1 MVALK
6 TTLNMAEYL
15 DIEIDHLRSIKKIK
29 FELNLE
35 PGLYAITGRNACG
48 KSTVMAGLAS
58 IFYRDIAR
66 NYFFNAT
73 TDETK
78 LEFKLEDDALIV
90 TPDKPKWRYQFSK
103 NKMKLNGFYEGSI
116 IHGNRFR
123 DANTRALFEATK
135 VKEDSLLKSD
145 DFVYKNLG
153 LILHDDINHYKDKL
167 FRYQVD
173 YVKQR
178 FKFRGSP
185 YFLRM
190 DDGKLISQFS
200 LSTGENMLISVL
212 HSIQY
217 QLRRSKDYR
226 EKYLVLLDEVELALH
241 PSALNRLVIF
251 LSELSKER
259 KLAVYFSTHSVELVR
274 QINAENI
281 YFLKKHLNNVVE
293 VQNPCS
299 PAYATRSIYI
309 HDGYDLLIVVEDQL
323 SKRLIEWILRKFDL
337 NKKRLIH
344 TVTGGGWENVVSLHQ
359 DIISS
364 NIIRAGQKVIS
375 VLDGDVKEDF
385 RTKYIDN
392 GLHGNLNIYFLPIKS
407 AEKYLRGK
415 LVDDVDF
422 DFYNHFGDTFFK
434 LKTLD
439 DLLIEYKSIN
449 GIENDK
455 RGKKLLSILKRELQ
469 RVGQNENEFY
479 AFLTEYIVSKESGD
493 MEELGK
499 RIDEII

>member
-1 MVALK
+1 
-6 TTLNMAEYL
+6 MAEYL
-15 DIEIDHLRSIKKIK
+15 QIKMKSLRSIKEVE

-58 IFYRDIAR
+58 IFYKDIAKR
-66 NYFFNAT
+66 YFFNAT
-73 TDETK
+73 DDKTI
-78 LEFKLEDDALIV
+78 LEFKLDEDTLVIK
-90 TPDKPKWRYQFSK
+90 PEKPKWNYKSSK
-103 NKMKLNGFYEGSI
+103 NKLKLNGFYEGSI

-135 VKEDSLLKSD
+135 VKEDSLLKAD
-145 DFVYKNLG
+145 EFVYKNLG
-153 LILHDDINHYKDKL
+153 LILHDNEKHYSDKL
-167 FRYQVD
+167 YRYQVD
-173 YVKQR
+173 YAKKA

-185 YFLRM
+185 YFVKM
-190 DDGKLISQFS
+190 PSGKLISQFS

-251 LSELSKER
+251 LTELAKER

-274 QINAENI
+274 QINSENI
-281 YFLKKHLNNVVE
+281 YFLKRHLNDVVE

-323 SKRLIEWILRKFDL
+323 AKRLVEWVLRKNDL

-344 TVTGGGWENVVSLHQ
+344 TVTGGGWENVISLHQ

-364 NIIRAGQKVIS
+364 NIIRAGQKVVS
-375 VLDGDVKEDF
+375 VLDGDVKEAF
-385 RTKYIDN
+385 QKKFTEK
-392 GLHGNLNIYFLPIKS
+392 GLHGNLNIYFLPIQS
-407 AEKYLRGK
+407 AEKYLRNK
-415 LVDDVDF
+415 LVDQVDF
-422 DFYNHFGDTFFK
+422 EFYNHFGDTFFK

-439 DLLIEYKSIN
+439 DLMSEYKNIN
-449 GIENDK
+449 GVDNDK
-455 RGKKLLSILKRELQ
+455 SGKKLLSILKRELT

-479 AFLTEYIVSKESGD
+479 AFLTEYIVEKEKKTMSK
-493 MEELGK
+493 LGE
-499 RIDEII
+499 RIDKII

>member
-1 MVALK
+1 
-6 TTLNMAEYL
+6 MAEYL
-15 DIEIDHLRSIKKIK
+15 QVKMKSLRSIKEVE

-58 IFYRDIAR
+58 IFYKDIAKR
-66 NYFFNAT
+66 YFFNAT
-73 TDETK
+73 DTNTI
-78 LEFKLEDDALIV
+78 LGFKLEDDSLVI
-90 TPDKPKWRYQFSK
+90 KPEKPRWIYKSSK
-103 NKMKLNGFYEGSI
+103 NKLKLNGFYEGSI

-135 VKEDSLLKSD
+135 VKEESLLAAD
-145 DFVYKNLG
+145 EFVFKNLG
-153 LILHDDINHYKDKL
+153 LILHDNDKHYANKL
-167 FRYQVD
+167 YRYQVD
-173 YVKQR
+173 YAKKA
-178 FKFRGSP
+178 FKFKGSP
-185 YFLRM
+185 YFVKM
-190 DDGKLISQFS
+190 PTGKLISQFS

-251 LSELSKER
+251 LTELAKER

-274 QINAENI
+274 QINSENI
-281 YFLKKHLNNVVE
+281 YFLKRHLNDKVE

-309 HDGYDLLIVVEDQL
+309 HDGYDLLIVVEDL
-323 SKRLIEWILRKFDL
+323 LAKRLVEWVLRKNDL

-344 TVTGGGWENVVSLHQ
+344 TVTGGGWENVISLHQ

-364 NIIRAGQKVIS
+364 NIIRAGQKVVS
-375 VLDGDVKEDF
+375 VLDGDIKSDYQKKF
-385 RTKYIDN
+385 KDK
-392 GLHGNLNIYFLPIKS
+392 GLHGNLNIYFLPIQS
-407 AEKYLRGK
+407 AEKYLRNK
-415 LVDDVDF
+415 LVDNVDF
-422 DFYNHFGDTFFK
+422 EFYNHFGDTFFK

-439 DLLIEYKSIN
+439 DLMIEYKTVN
-449 GIENDK
+449 GVENDK
-455 RGKKLLSILKRELQ
+455 SGKKLLSILKREIT

-479 AFLTEYIVSKESGD
+479 AFLTEYIVETEKES
-493 MEELGK
+493 MSKLAE
-499 RIDEII
+499 RIDRII